1 MKQTL
6 RIYIDSADNAR
17 FNDGNFILNI
27 LNILNEMET
36 AAKNDE
42 LHDFFAETDFVDDC
56 AIFFNYESPKQTI
69 LFDFKNMTFC
79 ATMKNM
85 TIVAELQDDKLIQ
98 QLHYYHKKH
107 FAQS

>member
-6 RIYIDSADNAR
+6 RVYIDSSDQAR

-27 LNILNEMET
+27 LNILDEMET

-42 LHDFFAETDFVDDC
+42 LHDFFIETDFVDDC
-56 AIFFNYESPKQTI
+56 AVFFDYQNPKRMI
-69 LFDFKNMTFC
+69 LFDFKNMAFC

-98 QLHYYHKKH
+98 QLHKYYKTYT
-107 FAQS
+107 A

>member
-6 RIYIDSADNAR
+6 RVYIDSSDQAR

-42 LHDFFAETDFVDDC
+42 LHDFFVETDFVDDC
-56 AIFFNYESPKQTI
+56 AIFFDYQNPKQAI
-69 LFDFKNMTFC
+69 FFDFKNMAFC
-79 ATMKNM
+79 ATMINM

-98 QLHYYHKKH
+98 QLHNFYKTYS
-107 FAQS
+107 A